1 MYDFGL
7 LSDFEF
13 EKLSADILSR
23 KLGVKLRFYKTG
35 RDGGIDLKDDN
46 IQNNIVVQVKHYFKS
61 TFSNLMISL
70 KKEVEKVKELNP
82 NSYYV
87 CVSQDL
93 SPQNIKD
100 IYDLFSD
107 YMEDTSHIIT
117 KNQLEEFL
125 NQEENQDILRKNFK
139 LWLLSD
145 KILRNIFSNDVF
157 LDGDILLNDIE
168 EELHFFVQTKIFN
181 EALLS
186 FNESNVL
193 MLIGAP
199 GVGKTMNS
207 KMLVLSF
214 VKQGYQIRYT
224 SDSSITKIKKAI
236 TQNPNVKEVIY
247 LDDFLGQYYFDLKAG
262 QDKEIISLVKF
273 VSRHKNKVLIMNSRI
288 TILQEAKRSL
298 FKFRNFLDEN
308 KINVKIISM
317 DNITL
322 EEKAMIFMNHLL
334 KEKIPS
340 TYMKNLKQNS
350 SYRRIVKH
358 PNYNPRI
365 IEFVTLKSRYKNVKP
380 ENYVEF
386 INEHLTDPK
395 EIWNDEF
402 SNKLQQT
409 DRIFMYTLFS
419 LTEKYIDEDILKEC
433 FNYQLKNEMR
443 LDSTI
448 DYFNDTKSRLGNSLI
463 KLYEDNLKVKIG
475 VINPSLN
482 DYLSNQ
488 LKNNDILLEQM
499 KESSVYI
506 DQIERLYGEQ
516 ASQYLIDKLINGD
529 YIKLKGTEGK
539 FYSYFYYGI
548 AVLEIKNET
557 YKKIVEQNFNEFEKV
572 YVPDK
577 VINKKQII
585 IKMLDNDSLFKFY
598 DMKKH
603 LSNEKILTNIIYEF
617 DYFELIELY
626 EILGEK
632 NELNEL
638 IVNKIYFSLD
648 ELVEEEIMTIDVFE
662 QLEQISKT
670 QDEHPLSKL
679 EHLLVTGRDEE
690 AREEWE
696 FVHNIICGRILSLLE
711 HKVSNISS
719 KINLDRLLIKTEN
732 FLGSEYFFNEVESVL
747 TAVMFPEPDY
757 DKYDDLH
764 WDDYQ
769 YDESD
774 LDAIDRV
781 FER

>member
-7 LSDFEF
+7 LNDFEF

-23 KLGVKLRFYKTG
+23 KLGVNLRFYKTG
-35 RDGGIDLKDDN
+35 RDGGIDLKDDK

-61 TFSNLMISL
+61 TFSNLMTSL

-87 CVSQDL
+87 CISQDL

-107 YMEDTSHIIT
+107 YMEDASHIIT
-117 KNQLEEFL
+117 KSQLEEFL
-125 NQEENQDILRKNFK
+125 NKEENQDILRKNFK

-145 KILRNIFSNDVF
+145 KILKNIFSNDVF

-224 SDSSITKIKKAI
+224 SDSNLTKIKKAI

-273 VSRHKNKVLIMNSRI
+273 VSLHKNKVLVMNSRI

-298 FKFRNFLDEN
+298 FEFRNFLDRN
-308 KINVKIISM
+308 KIKVKIISM
-317 DNITL
+317 DNVTL

-340 TYMKNLKQNS
+340 AYMDNLKQNS

-365 IEFVTLKSRYKNVKP
+365 IEFVTLESRYKNVKP
-380 ENYVEF
+380 ENYVRF

-409 DRIFMYTLFS
+409 DRIFMFTLFS
-419 LTEKYIDEDILKEC
+419 LTEKYVDEDILKEC
-433 FNYQLKNEMR
+433 FNYQLKNELR
-443 LDSTI
+443 IDSTI

-463 KLYEDNLKVKIG
+463 KLYEENLKVKIG

-488 LKNNDILLEQM
+488 LRNNDNLLEQM
-499 KESSVYI
+499 KKSAVYI
-506 DQIERLYGEQ
+506 DQIERLYGEK
-516 ASQYLIDKLINGD
+516 ASQYLIDKLISGD
-529 YIKLKGTEGK
+529 YIELKGTEGK

-557 YKKIVEQNFNEFEKV
+557 YKKIVELNFNEFEKV
-572 YVPDK
+572 YVSDK

-598 DMKKH
+598 DMKNH

-617 DYFELIELY
+617 DYFGLIELY

-632 NELNEL
+632 NVLNDL
-638 IVNKIYFSLD
+638 IVNKIYLSLD
-648 ELVEEEIMTIDVFE
+648 ELIEDEIMIIDVFE

-679 EHLLVTGRDEE
+679 EHLLVTGREEE
-690 AREEWE
+690 AKEELE
-696 FVHNIICGRILSLLE
+696 SIHNIICGRILSLLE
-711 HKVSNISS
+711 QKVSEISS
-719 KINLDRLLIKTEN
+719 IIDFDRLSVKIEEILN
-732 FLGSEYFFNEVESVL
+732 SEFFYNEVESVL
-747 TAVMFPEPDY
+747 TAAMFPEPDY